1 MDEPTFNQLRT
12 IEQLGYV
19 VFSRPSN
26 LRDLNGLWFLV
37 QSPSKSCEHIVN
49 SLGDH
54 LDTMRKKV
62 KELSDEDFKTSVNA
76 VLTDLSEKDKSIYER
91 FDRFWRDEL
100 ATGRQDFESQD
111 KQCALL

>member
-19 VFSRPSN
+19 VFSRPHSM
-26 LRDLNGLWFLV
+26 RDLNAFWFLV
-37 QSPSKSCEHIVN
+37 QSPSKCCEHIVN

-62 KELSDEDFKTSVNA
+62 KELSDENFQTSINA
-76 VLTDLSEKDKSIYER
+76 VHTELSEKDKSIYER

-100 ATGRQDFESQD
+100 VNGRQNFLS
-111 KQCALL
+111 